1 MKTLWQTWC
10 YIQLT
15 LISRGLFSVVHDW
28 LVDNEDS
35 PAVLWNRWA
44 KNWRMTSPD
53 TAKWHRKLPWCWFTP
68 GVDFFNKIAAKSQ
81 CLDLQWQEP
90 NPEPQKPKW
99 ARVSFLKLQECQ
111 ESCVMTSLRYRK
123 KTTPPKD
130 SWRLANAF
138 QAGQD
143 SENLFHSAFDFH
155 EFCFSKYIHKEGP
168 TVSCLHLHHR
178 RWQIPPKT
186 SHKPT

>member
-1 MKTLWQTWC
+1 MIGLSTMKTVLQFSEIGGQKIEEWHRQ
-10 YIQLT
+10 IQQNDIASCL
-15 LISRGLFSVVHDW
+15 GA
-28 LVDNEDS
+28 DS
-35 PAVLWNRWA
+35 PQGWI
-44 KNWRMTSPD
+44 
-53 TAKWHRKLPWCWFTP
+53 
-68 GVDFFNKIAAKSQ
+68 FFNKIAAKSQ

>member
-15 LISRGLFSVVHDW
+15 LISRGLFSVVDDW

-44 KNWRMTSPD
+44 KKNWRMTSPD
-53 TAKWHRKLPWCWFTP
+53 TAKWHRRLPWCWFTP
-68 GVDFFNKIAAKSQ
+68 GVEKLLTKWLPSHNAWIYNGKNQILNPKSQ
-81 CLDLQWQEP
+81 NEHESHFEAIGAPRKLCHEFS
-90 NPEPQKPKW
+90 
-99 ARVSFLKLQECQ
+99 AILK
-111 ESCVMTSLRYRK
+111 VTS
-123 KTTPPKD
+123 PPKD

-143 SENLFHSAFDFH
+143 SENLVHSNFWFPWVLL
-155 EFCFSKYIHKEGP
+155 F
-168 TVSCLHLHHR
+168 
-178 RWQIPPKT
+178 
-186 SHKPT
+186 